1 MLGNSVLFTIAFLI
15 LSAACNVWML
25 YFGRFLSGMAS
36 GITTIATPTYVAEIA
51 SSNIRGML
59 GSSFQVR
66 FFKKKFMLY
75 LFGNLLSDNY
85 GPNCLE

>member
-1 MLGNSVLFTIAFLI
+1 MLGNSVLFTMAFMI

-25 YFGRFLSGMAS
+25 YIGRFLSGMAS

-66 FFKKKFMLY
+66 FFKIVYNVFFKI
-75 LFGNLLSDNY
+75 
-85 GPNCLE
+85 